1 MCVYARFMWPYI
13 RDVHVS
19 EILLQVS
26 RSVIFSFP
34 ELCSTGWCKGSLV
47 SVKPQIYLSL
57 WLTSQFQVASVV
69 SGFHVAKISRVTHTS
84 RAPPRA
90 FVCTGTSE
98 WPCIPVSEVS
108 CTGQSATGMIAVLNS
123 WSVCDFSHS
132 QWSVSTGWTGCSL
145 SQPTSRSALGPTQP
159 CIRWVPGHYPR
170 GWSGISV
177 KLTTPPA

>member
-19 EILLQVS
+19 EILLQVN

-34 ELCSTGWCKGSLV
+34 ELCSTGWCKGSLI
-47 SVKPQIYLSL
+47 SVKPQIYFSL

-98 WPCIPVSEVS
+98 WPCISDSLTLVWSQCSIHGQFVTLVTVSGQFLHAGRVAPCLSLRLDRLWDPPSLVS
-108 CTGQSATGMIAVLNS
+108 DWYRGTIHGDEAESA
-123 WSVCDFSHS
+123 WS
-132 QWSVSTGWTGCSL
+132 
-145 SQPTSRSALGPTQP
+145 
-159 CIRWVPGHYPR
+159 
-170 GWSGISV
+170 
-177 KLTTPPA
+177 